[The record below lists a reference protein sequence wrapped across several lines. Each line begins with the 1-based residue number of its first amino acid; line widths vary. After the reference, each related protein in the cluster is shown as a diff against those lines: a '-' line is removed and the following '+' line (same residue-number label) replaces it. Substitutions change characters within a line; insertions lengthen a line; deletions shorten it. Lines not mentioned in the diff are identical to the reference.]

1 MRTHSGCVYHKP
13 PPRFAP
19 QEVEDLSAYAL
30 SNMKLVGLP
39 IKESHSGNNIGT
51 VTDEWSGEDGSKYV
65 SFDITT
71 DSQVVH
77 TALDTKILSHLS
89 LSHEVGNPPRPVEI
103 SICSKGR
110 RHGTTISPLSP
121 SEYKGMTIAKE
132 QTSPKSSPSTQEAPI
147 IMASNQAQ
155 ATPAPQ
161 AAAAPI
167 PPGIVPTANDIPA
180 NTGAPPAETA
190 PPAQATPAAQPQNES
205 TKNGPELAAS
215 DPDRY
220 MQVFRQIVE
229 TLGPEDKEI
238 FVQGQLQAMKEKEQF
253 QKELVEAKKTNETM
267 AKTHQEN
274 LNNTM
279 ATIRNFFLQG
289 ADQKD
294 GMTEKDLSSMEG
306 ALQSNPELQSPLS
319 RLVQCAARRVV
330 STQESLKVHQKV
342 VEQTASE
349 RELFARMRG
358 IARDEANPTYNYHGF
373 EQPRSNKRSLVSE
386 NANTAQGVAPPVK
399 RARTNIDEQLKQIAA
414 GMNSTLPARP
424 TNIYEKEQFP
434 TR

>member
-1 MRTHSGCVYHKP
+1 MRTLCGCVYHKP

-19 QEVEDLSAYAL
+19 QEVEDLSSYAL
-30 SNMKLVGLP
+30 QNMKLTGLP
-39 IKESHSGNNIGT
+39 MKESHTGKSIGK
-51 VTDEWSGEDGSKYV
+51 VTDEWSGEDGSKYI

-77 TALDTKILSHLS
+77 SALDTKILSHLS
-89 LSHEVGNPPRPVEI
+89 LSHEVGSPPRPIEI

-110 RHGTTISPLSP
+110 RPGTTISPLSP
-121 SEYKGMTIAKE
+121 EEYKGMTIAKE
-132 QTSPKSSPSTQEAPI
+132 QTSLENSQSLQQAPV
-147 IMASNQAQ
+147 IMASNQVPMQ
-155 ATPAPQ
+155 SQPD
-161 AAAAPI
+161 AAPI
-167 PPGIVPTANDIPA
+167 PSGIVPTANDIPS
-180 NTGAPPAETA
+180 NTGSNGDAAPVATTTS
-190 PPAQATPAAQPQNES
+190 ATPNEQGAN
-205 TKNGPELAAS
+205 KDGPALAAS

-220 MQVFRQIVE
+220 MEVFRAIVE
-229 TLGPEDKEI
+229 KLEPQDKEI
-238 FVQGQLQAMKEKEQF
+238 FIQGQLQAMKEKEQF
-253 QKELVEAKKTNETM
+253 QRDLMEARKTNETM

-294 GMTEKDLSSMEG
+294 GMTEKDLTSMEG

-330 STQESLKVHQKV
+330 TSQESLKVHQKV

-358 IARDEANPTYNYHGF
+358 LARDEATPTYNYHGF
-373 EQPRSNKRSLVSE
+373 EQTTGNKRPFVSE
-386 NANTAQGVAPPVK
+386 NANTAPPMAPPVK
-399 RARTNIDEQLKQIAA
+399 KSRGYLDEQLKLIAA
-414 GMNSTLPARP
+414 GMSNTLPSRP
-424 TNIYEKEQFP
+424 KNIYEKEQFP